1 ALPQRPGRLH
11 HRLGNQMAAA
21 PMTESAATAPVHDA
35 TGAHRRA
42 AGRAL
47 APVAEP
53 GALSGQQLQERATIH
68 RTDDIRP
75 EVDAFRELR
84 TRLLSA
90 ARGNFIALVAPVSAG
105 SGGSFV
111 ARNLAAAF
119 AFDAS
124 KSALLV
130 DCDLRHPS
138 QHRTMRIDPARGGL
152 IDYLDDENIDVSEVI
167 YPTGVAR
174 LSLLPTGSSR
184 ETGTEYFSSL
194 RMRLLLDSLR
204 SHHAG
209 RYLVLDAP
217 PVRGTPDARIL
228 ADLADVV
235 VLVAGYACDT
245 PSAIAQAAAN
255 FDPAKFAGV
264 VFNEGV

>member
-1 ALPQRPGRLH
+1 
-11 HRLGNQMAAA
+11 
-21 PMTESAATAPVHDA
+21 MTDSSASVPVHDEPDQRQ
-35 TGAHRRA
+35 HA
-42 AGRAL
+42 AGRSI
-47 APVAEP
+47 APVTDP
-53 GALSGQQLQERATIH
+53 GTLTNLQLQERATIY
-68 RTDDIRP
+68 RTDRMRP

-84 TRLLSA
+84 TRLLA
-90 ARGNFIALVAPVSAG
+90 VATGNFVTLVAPVSGG

-152 IDYLDDENIDVSEVI
+152 IDYLDDEDIDVSEVI